1 MILKITATRILAK
14 SDFYELTQYYILKFM
29 SQNPLVRKASGELQS
44 FSSDKLRNSLQRAGA
59 EPAII
64 EEITDN
70 ILNRIT
76 EGTTTKQIYTR
87 AFRLLRTKRRS
98 MAARYSLKRAI
109 MELGPSG
116 YPFEQFVG
124 YLFKCMGFKVEVGQT
139 VEGKCVTHE
148 VDVIASDHKVQY
160 LVECKYHN
168 SQGKVSNVQVP
179 LYIRSRVND
188 IIEIREKL
196 PQYKGFTFQ
205 GWVVTNTRFTT
216 DAMNYGLCSGL
227 NLMSWDFPGKNS
239 LKALTERFNAF
250 PVTTLTQLTKAQK
263 QQLLNNEVVLCKE
276 LNQNPEILDS
286 FHLTKQKI
294 RLVKEELSDL
304 CDGQ

>member
-1 MILKITATRILAK
+1 MN
-14 SDFYELTQYYILKFM
+14 
-29 SQNPLVRKASGELQS
+29 QNPLIRKASGELQS
-44 FSSDKLRNSLQRAGA
+44 FSSDKLKNSLQRAGA
-59 EPAII
+59 DPAVI
-64 EEITDN
+64 EEITNN
-70 ILNRIT
+70 ILDWIT
-76 EGTTTKQIYTR
+76 EGTTTKQIYAR
-87 AFRLLRTKRRS
+87 AFRLLRKKRRS

-124 YLFKCMGFKVEVGQT
+124 YLFKCKGFDVEVGLT
-139 VEGKCVTHE
+139 VQGQCVTHE
-148 VDVIASDHKVQY
+148 VDVIASDHNVQH

-188 IIEIREKL
+188 IIELRKKL
-196 PQYKGFTFQ
+196 PQYKNFSFY

-216 DAMNYGLCSGL
+216 DAITYGLCSGL
-227 NLMSWDFPGKNS
+227 NLMSWDFPRKNS

-263 QQLLNNEVVLCKE
+263 QQLLNKGIVLCNE
-276 LNQNPEILDS
+276 LNQNSAILDS
-286 FHLTKQKI
+286 FHFSRQKM
-294 RLVKEELSDL
+294 RWVKEELSDL
-304 CDGQ
+304 SGRL